1 MEGFVLI
8 EIIVCPVF
16 SDKSSSVMSFIISKT
31 DCELSKDGN
40 DIRTNNFILADVTVI
55 LTLLAETFNTEHNF
69 SLNSSLFSKNVSR
82 VPDKVIF
89 VSTM

>member
-1 MEGFVLI
+1 MEDFVFI

-16 SDKSSSVMSFIISKT
+16 SDKSSSVMLFIVSKT
-31 DCELSKDGN
+31 YCELSKDGD
-40 DIRTNNFILADVTVI
+40 DIRTINFMLADVTVI
-55 LTLLAETFNTEHNF
+55 STFSRETFNAEHNF

-89 VSTM
+89 VSTT